1 MDGGSHSSQ
10 PRRRRITLSAL
21 LAVLLIL
28 GVALLFAWLLTRPRM
43 VEIHSKKP
51 LWTASITGTN
61 GDTAEIWIWTPS
73 ATLRTNLPV
82 PAELRMES
90 KSLFVQVRSAGHHA
104 LMLDV
109 TRPQG
114 GSAHAPLPEGA
125 QGSVTFTSSARIPFL
140 PILGFSCWASPQ
152 QSQLGLRP
160 YFDKPPYLY
169 PTRYDLD
176 PSFIPDS
183 AVEPRNGGSNR

>member
-10 PRRRRITLSAL
+10 KQRRRVTFSAL

-28 GVALLFAWLLTRPRM
+28 GVALLFAWLLTRPRV

-82 PAELRMES
+82 PAELRMDS
-90 KSLFVQVRSAGHHA
+90 KNLYLEVRSASRHA
-104 LMLDV
+104 LALDV
-109 TRPQG
+109 EQHEH
-114 GSAHAPLPEGA
+114 GSAHIRLWEGSPGIA
-125 QGSVTFTSSARIPFL
+125 AFTSSARIPFL
-140 PILGFSCWASPQ
+140 PLDSYGCWMNGG
-152 QSQLGLRP
+152 QSQLGFRP
-160 YFDKPPYLY
+160 RFDKPPYLNPSGY
-169 PTRYDLD
+169 ELD
-176 PSFIPDS
+176 PSVKPES
-183 AVEPRNGGSNR
+183 AMPARP